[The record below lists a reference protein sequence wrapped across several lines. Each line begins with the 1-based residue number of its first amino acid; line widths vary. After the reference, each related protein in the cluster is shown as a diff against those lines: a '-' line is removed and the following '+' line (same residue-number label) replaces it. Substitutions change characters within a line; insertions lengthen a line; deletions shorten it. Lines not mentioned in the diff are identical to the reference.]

1 MLVNDSMAIG
11 CLRAL
16 LEEGISVPQRVSIIG
31 VNDISVT
38 KYVFPPLSTVRVY
51 TELMGETAVDLLI
64 ERITER
70 QVAKKVSL
78 STQLVHSRK

>member
-1 MLVNDSMAIG
+1 
-11 CLRAL
+11 
-16 LEEGISVPQRVSIIG
+16 

-78 STQLVHSRK
+78 STQLVIRGSSK